1 MQPKDTKAPVLHVY
15 AASGR
20 HRMSLKLRYRVE
32 DDHGRTSER
41 VLVYRKSRIVKSLKR
56 PLRTTDD
63 SVAYWVRLSIA
74 TRGLYR
80 YCVRATDAAGNRS
93 PLVCAAL
100 RIR

>member
-1 MQPKDTKAPVLHVY
+1 VHVY

-20 HRMSLKLRYRVE
+20 HRQALHLRYRVQ

-41 VLVYRKSRIVKSLKR
+41 LLVYRKTKLLKTFSR

-63 SVAYWVRLSIA
+63 AVAYWVSYRFALGG
-74 TRGLYR
+74 TYR
-80 YCVRATDAAGNRS
+80 YCVRATDAAGNRTR
-93 PLVCAAL
+93 LACAAI